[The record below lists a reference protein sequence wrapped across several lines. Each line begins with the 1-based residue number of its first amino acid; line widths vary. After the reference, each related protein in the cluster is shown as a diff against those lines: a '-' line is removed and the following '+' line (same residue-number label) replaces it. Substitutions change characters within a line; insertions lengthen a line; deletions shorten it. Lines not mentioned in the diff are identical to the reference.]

1 MYHKAKLNF
10 KWECSISTDASIELP
25 LPLIFIPCS
34 NSVDLES
41 LMTVSGVSMY
51 ILQLFYVT
59 AMHCLVVMI
68 LLIR

>member
-1 MYHKAKLNF
+1 MYHKAKLNL
-10 KWECSISTDASIELP
+10 KWECSISTDASIEPP

-51 ILQLFYVT
+51 ILQLLYVT
-59 AMHCLVVMI
+59 AMHYLVVML